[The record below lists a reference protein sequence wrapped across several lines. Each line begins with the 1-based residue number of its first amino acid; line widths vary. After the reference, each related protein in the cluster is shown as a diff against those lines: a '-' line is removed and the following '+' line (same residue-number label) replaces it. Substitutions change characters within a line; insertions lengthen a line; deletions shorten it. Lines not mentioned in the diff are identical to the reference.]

1 MVRHEAV
8 SEGVPMT
15 RVPRWAFATVVA
27 TATLLAAGPAMAV
40 VIPPP
45 GPGARTG
52 SNTDMVMSG
61 TGPGQGVQ
69 GAIAPLSSGFDPTAQ
84 DYPASPPAGFTP
96 QNEGFAGIILG
107 TAVGTGA
114 QLQLYCI
121 DIRTLTWPGLGYT
134 LGTWDASNVPNV
146 GFVARIL
153 SEFYPKTNEPAA
165 LTDLNQKAAA
175 VQAAIWYFSDS
186 YVLNPGGIRDSV
198 AAIVNQVRAQG
209 PIDAP
214 TPPSLAIAPATQS
227 GPAGTAVGPFT
238 VSAAATVTSTGNM
251 FADAAA
257 TQPIANG
264 SPVGAGQQ
272 IWLTSSLGTAVV
284 QARASATVPSGNVYL
299 YDGNSPPTEDA
310 QRLILAQ
317 DATVTTTVSAEA
329 TFQPP
334 GSLVVNKTI
343 TGPAAGQQGPIVI
356 SVTCDTTGL
365 LLPLFTIPANTPAST
380 VSQTYSPI
388 PAGSICQVLETV
400 DGHLPTVTARRTGS
414 GISVTIPAGA
424 TATADLSDTYD
435 VGSLIVNKTITG
447 AAAGQQG
454 DVTIALTCGATAL
467 APFVI
472 PAGTAAGTVSQEYT
486 GIPAGTTCTATETA
500 TGGSATI
507 TVTTEGSGQSI
518 TIAPNGSGTVSIT
531 DTYDLVPGALLVTK
545 TLGGSAAGQQGIM
558 AFLITCGGGHTFAY
572 VLPAGT
578 SAGAFPRIFSG
589 IPAGSTCTVA
599 EAFSGASE
607 TVTVDS
613 VGGGQQATIVAAQ
626 TAAID
631 VSNSVEPLQTPT
643 TPPTTEPMTM
653 PETLPGTG
661 GGSDAGGLLV
671 VALAAAA
678 GGALLLLVTRRRA
691 S

>member
-1 MVRHEAV
+1 
-8 SEGVPMT
+8 MT
-15 RVPRWAFATVVA
+15 RVQRLAFATVLA
-27 TATLLAAGPAMAV
+27 TVMLLAAGPASAV

-45 GPGARTG
+45 PTGARSG
-52 SNTDMVMSG
+52 SNTEMVMSG
-61 TGPGQGVQ
+61 TGPGQGVS
-69 GAIAPLSSGFDPTAQ
+69 GAIAALSGGFDPTAQ
-84 DYPASPPAGFTP
+84 DYPASPPPGFTP
-96 QNEGFAGIILG
+96 QDEGFAGIIHG
-107 TAVGTGA
+107 TTTDTGA

-121 DIRTLTWPGLGYT
+121 DIRTLTWNGLGYA

-153 SEFYPKTNEPAA
+153 SQFYPRTNEPAA
-165 LTDLNQKAAA
+165 LTDVNQKAAA

-186 YVLNPGGIRDSV
+186 YVLNPGGLHDSV

-214 TPPSLAIAPATQS
+214 TPPSLTITPATQS

-238 VSAAATVTSTGNM
+238 VSAAAVVISSGNM
-251 FADAAA
+251 FADADA

-264 SPVGAGQQ
+264 DPVGVGQQ
-272 IWLTSSLGTAVV
+272 IWVTSALGTAVV
-284 QARASATVPSGNVYL
+284 LARASATVPSGNVYL
-299 YDGNSPPTEDA
+299 YDGNTPGVSDA

-317 DATVTTTVSAEA
+317 DATLTTTVSAEA

-343 TGPAAGQQGPIVI
+343 TGPAAGQQGPIEI

-365 LLPLFTIPANTPAST
+365 LLPLFTIPANTPAGT

-388 PAGSICQVLETV
+388 PAGSNCQVLETV
-400 DGHLPTVTARRTGS
+400 DGHLPTVTARKTGS
-414 GISVTIPAGA
+414 GISVTIPAGG
-424 TATADLSDTYD
+424 TATADLSNTYD

-454 DVTIALTCGATAL
+454 DVTIAVTCGATAL

-472 PAGTAAGTVSQEYT
+472 PSGTPAGTVSQEYT

-507 TVTTEGSGQSI
+507 TVTTEGSGQTI
-518 TIAPNGSGTVSIT
+518 TIAPNGSGTVGIT
-531 DTYDLVPGALLVTK
+531 DTYDPVPGALQVTK

-558 AFLITCGGGHTFAY
+558 VFLVTCGGGRTFAY

-578 SAGAFPRIFSG
+578 PAGTFPRVFGG
-589 IPAGSTCTVA
+589 IPAGSTCTVT
-599 EAFSGASE
+599 EAFSGASD
-607 TVTVDS
+607 TVTISS
-613 VGGGQQATIVAAQ
+613 VGSGQQATIVAAQ

-631 VSNSVEPLQTPT
+631 LSNGVEPLQTPT
-643 TPPTTEPMTM
+643 TPPTEPITM

-661 GGSDAGGLLV
+661 GGGDAGGLLIL
-671 VALAAAA
+671 ALAAGA
-678 GGALLLLVTRRRA
+678 GGALLVLLTRRRA